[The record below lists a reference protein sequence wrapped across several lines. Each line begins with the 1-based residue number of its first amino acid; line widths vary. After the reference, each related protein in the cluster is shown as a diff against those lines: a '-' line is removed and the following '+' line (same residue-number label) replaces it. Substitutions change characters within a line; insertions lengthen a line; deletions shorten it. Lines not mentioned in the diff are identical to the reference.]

1 MLILHEGQLQYYITV
16 TIVKG
21 LTCIS
26 SLAGML
32 HKVGLLPPGNFQQVP
47 FAYKM
52 YTSTR
57 PNKHGWCPSNE
68 FKSAFSSSKHVPIE
82 FIGVWYVSFSNKEN
96 NNNTYSDCRDTVSS
110 LCVIGG
116 RSLPV
121 TTASTNVRIF
131 RHALSL
137 DERRARFQPQFW
149 EEKQIDIV
157 NHSEKRDFTKT
168 EEDSLRVEE
177 VWFAV
182 CVY

>member
-1 MLILHEGQLQYYITV
+1 M
-16 TIVKG
+16 
-21 LTCIS
+21 S
-26 SLAGML
+26 S
-32 HKVGLLPPGNFQQVP
+32 
-47 FAYKM
+47 
-52 YTSTR
+52 
-57 PNKHGWCPSNE
+57 
-68 FKSAFSSSKHVPIE
+68 
-82 FIGVWYVSFSNKEN
+82 SNKE

-110 LCVIGG
+110 LGVIGG

>member
-1 MLILHEGQLQYYITV
+1 M
-16 TIVKG
+16 
-21 LTCIS
+21 CIS

-32 HKVGLLPPGNFQQVP
+32 YKVGLLPPGNFQQVP

-52 YTSTR
+52 YTQA
-57 PNKHGWCPSNE
+57 NKHGWCQSDQ
-68 FKSAFSSSKHVPIE
+68 FKSAFSKDVPIE
-82 FIGVWYVSFSNKEN
+82 FIGVWHVLSSSKEN

-110 LCVIGG
+110 LGAFRG

-121 TTASTNVRIF
+121 ATASTNVRTF

-137 DERRARFQPQFW
+137 DERRARFQPHFW
-149 EEKQIDIV
+149 KEKQTELV
-157 NHSEKRDFTKT
+157 NHSEKRDRTKT
-168 EEDSLRVEE
+168 EKNLIDVEE